1 MAKVL
6 VVYGTAY
13 GQTERIARR
22 ILGELERQGHTVSSL
37 QRDWQKRSCSPVIM
51 RQRPRSW

>member
-22 ILGELERQGHTVSSL
+22 IVDQLTVHGHGCAFTRAMTCRRICWL
-37 QRDWQKRSCSPVIM
+37 TNMTPL
-51 RQRPRSW
+51 